1 MLKKL
6 SQIQTTH
13 KYIYGKITSVNYI
26 EKINLNDKCFL
37 EVLLIK
43 TYFLNDINNN
53 FSLYF

>member
-13 KYIYGKITSVNYI
+13 KYIYGKINSVNFF

-43 TYFLNDINNN
+43 SYF
-53 FSLYF
+53 S